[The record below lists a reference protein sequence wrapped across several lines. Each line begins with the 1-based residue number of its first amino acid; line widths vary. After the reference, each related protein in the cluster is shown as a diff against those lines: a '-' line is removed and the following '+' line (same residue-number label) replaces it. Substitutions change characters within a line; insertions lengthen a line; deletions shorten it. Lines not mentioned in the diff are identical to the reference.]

1 MYKDRRILAL
11 IPARGGSKGIKKKNI
26 VDLCGKPLIAY
37 TIECAKSSRYIDEV
51 IVSTDCKEIAD
62 ISIKYGASVP
72 FMRPSEL
79 ASDTSKTV
87 DTVLH
92 VIEKFKESDLLYD
105 CLVLLQATQ
114 PLRTSIDVDDAI
126 EKYYMNNEIDLAS
139 VSEVDDNPLL
149 IRSIS
154 AEGILVPLLQIPSTC
169 RRQDMPKYYKVNG
182 CIYINKM
189 SNITGDTSFNDN
201 PLAYVM
207 PRERSVDIDDY
218 CDMELAKYYLSR
230 KKESKNEKD

>member
-1 MYKDRRILAL
+1 MYKDKRILAL

-26 VDLCGKPLIAY
+26 IDLCGKPLIAY
-37 TIECAKSSRYIDEV
+37 SIECAKCSRYIDDV
-51 IVSTDCKEIAD
+51 IVSTDSKEIAD
-62 ISIKYGASVP
+62 ISKKYGASVP

-92 VIEKFKESDLLYD
+92 VIEQLKESELIYD
-105 CLVLLQATQ
+105 CLVLLQATN
-114 PLRTSIDVDDAI
+114 PLRMPIDVDCAL
-126 EKYYMNNEIDLAS
+126 EQYYMNNEIDLAS

-154 AEGILVPLLQIPSTC
+154 QSGILVPLLQSSSTC

-182 CIYINKM
+182 CIYINKI
-189 SNITGDTSFNDN
+189 SKINCDTSFNDN

-207 PRERSVDIDDY
+207 PKERSVDIDDY
-218 CDMELAKYYLSR
+218 CDIELAKYYLSV
-230 KKESKNEKD
+230 KMESGNE